1 MARRGRKPKPPDQI
15 RQKLNLTVHPD
26 IREWA
31 DAISHK
37 RRRSVSQLFEELV
50 EAEWLRYQAAPQNPP
65 PPPPAPVPQ
74 PHATPFYPP
83 PYPYHYAH
91 PQAPP
96 TQQ

>member
-1 MARRGRKPKPPDQI
+1 MARRGRKPKPLDQI

-31 DAISHK
+31 DAISHM
-37 RRRSVSQLFEELV
+37 RRRSVSQLFEDLV
-50 EAEWLRYQAAPQNPP
+50 EAEWLRQHAAIQN

-74 PHATPFYPP
+74 PPATPFYPP